1 MYKTVHKQGA
11 KNTSPHTDTSKIKH
25 YVYTMQVNLHNHA
38 PDTIHGPLD
47 FILNLIPIG
56 PPFRK
61 LINLFRSKDAV
72 EAIAIRDN
80 GS

>member
-1 MYKTVHKQGA
+1 
-11 KNTSPHTDTSKIKH
+11 
-25 YVYTMQVNLHNHA
+25 MQANLHNHA
-38 PDTIHGPLD
+38 PDTVHGPLN

-56 PPFRK
+56 PPFGE

-72 EAIAIRDN
+72 EAIAIRND